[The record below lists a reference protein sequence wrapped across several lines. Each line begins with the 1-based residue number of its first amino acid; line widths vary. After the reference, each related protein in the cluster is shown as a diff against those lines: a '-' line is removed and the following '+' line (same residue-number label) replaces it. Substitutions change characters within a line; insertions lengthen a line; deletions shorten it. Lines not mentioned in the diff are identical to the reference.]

1 MKLNNILKIAL
12 IAPLLV
18 ACGESDE
25 FDGNAGGV
33 ATFSGTIDGVNT
45 RMYNDEWEE
54 EDAIGVS
61 VVTAGSAT
69 TGSNVKYITADG
81 DGTFSPDSAKITYGD
96 KNSVDFAAY
105 YPYDENLPEDGI
117 IKFTSAPIRDYMFAK
132 GSGKSSKPNVKFQ
145 FSHVM
150 SQVVLNLTAGT
161 GVKFS
166 GTIGLSL
173 GNIIQ
178 DGSFNTLTGD
188 VTLTEKATASSMSAS
203 LNLPSGYET
212 TSIVWSL
219 NFLPQTLST
228 LDLELTIDGTTY
240 AATLSLPTVDDEQG
254 LLAGRSVSYDIT
266 VNKSSL
272 NASNGTIV
280 GWTKDEGSFTSGKL
294 GTHMA
299 DEAQLYD
306 LAFSDGSFVSVWPEG
321 VSKDAIIVGDNLT
334 KLQNNINNLNS
345 NQSAGVVGIVYWTG
359 DPTTDDGLLQT
370 DYPGC
375 KHGLILA
382 LKDLHTATI
391 KWQDQE
397 YENYSVSEQIEN
409 WDSNLKPQSNE
420 SISINFDEGSN
431 VDNTANVEQLNK
443 ILGYNNTKLLR
454 AYNYYYSDCDHKVRP
469 IEYLDLFI
477 AGNKAPEGSS
487 GWFLPSPKE
496 LVLIT
501 KSDGD
506 VSFHTGSSSL
516 QYQNIQNILETLSN
530 ASKMSLN
537 SSMQKYWSSSEGKS
551 PTYYKTLYV
560 NINFG
565 GYVYYLEKNN
575 AYATARAVCA
585 F

>member
-1 MKLNNILKIAL
+1 
-12 IAPLLV
+12 
-18 ACGESDE
+18 
-25 FDGNAGGV
+25 
-33 ATFSGTIDGVNT
+33 
-45 RMYNDEWEE
+45 
-54 EDAIGVS
+54 
-61 VVTAGSAT
+61 
-69 TGSNVKYITADG
+69 
-81 DGTFSPDSAKITYGD
+81 
-96 KNSVDFAAY
+96 
-105 YPYDENLPEDGI
+105 
-117 IKFTSAPIRDYMFAK
+117 
-132 GSGKSSKPNVKFQ
+132 
-145 FSHVM
+145 
-150 SQVVLNLTAGT
+150 
-161 GVKFS
+161 
-166 GTIGLSL
+166 
-173 GNIIQ
+173 
-178 DGSFNTLTGD
+178 
-188 VTLTEKATASSMSAS
+188 
-203 LNLPSGYET
+203 
-212 TSIVWSL
+212 
-219 NFLPQTLST
+219 
-228 LDLELTIDGTTY
+228 
-240 AATLSLPTVDDEQG
+240 
-254 LLAGRSVSYDIT
+254 
-266 VNKSSL
+266 
-272 NASNGTIV
+272 
-280 GWTKDEGSFTSGKL
+280 
-294 GTHMA
+294 
-299 DEAQLYD
+299 
-306 LAFSDGSFVSVWPEG
+306 
-321 VSKDAIIVGDNLT
+321 
-334 KLQNNINNLNS
+334 
-345 NQSAGVVGIVYWTG
+345 
-359 DPTTDDGLLQT
+359 
-370 DYPGC
+370 
-375 KHGLILA
+375 LILA